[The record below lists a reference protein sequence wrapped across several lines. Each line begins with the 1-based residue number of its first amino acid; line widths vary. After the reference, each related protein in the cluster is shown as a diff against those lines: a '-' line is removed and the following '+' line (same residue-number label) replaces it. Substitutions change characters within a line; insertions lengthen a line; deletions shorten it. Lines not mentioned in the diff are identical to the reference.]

1 MIIFSDIH
9 LDYPSFNY
17 DIHNH
22 KHLKEL
28 INNKLWIAPIT
39 INNITPYVDWY
50 IQLVDTE
57 GLYNPIKI

>member
-22 KHLKEL
+22 KHLKES
-28 INNKLWIAPIT
+28 INNKLWIAPTT
-39 INNITPYVDWY
+39 INNITPYIYTKIIGWKVLTL
-50 IQLVDTE
+50 LVF
-57 GLYNPIKI
+57 N